1 MSGHISFA
9 SHSSPDHHEARARAV
24 AHGFLPATV
33 FALLALAG
41 NGLAGCV
48 KSEVVSTEGAN
59 GGATGGAAGQGTS
72 GAGGTI
78 QLAIDTTS
86 TVTPSS
92 VDTGV
97 TSQMVGC
104 DGGDGCTCPPLNVAV
119 LGKPGKWGANP
130 NGDPDTALQDWLN
143 SSSAGTARVDNFTN
157 RVTLTSDFLA
167 TYNVII
173 LASLSDDSNLGPFWT
188 FDPSEVAAF
197 QDWVENKGGGVITL
211 TGYSGNGQEINAPNQ
226 LIAFSGISYNN
237 DGINA
242 PYSWPVSGCAGSN
255 PISDWIKTDPVIAS
269 LSNNVTWIGLANG
282 RSINAPAD
290 GHVAATVP
298 GPPIANVLVGK
309 LVGTG
314 HVLVYGDEWITYTT
328 QWNGVGNPETNDP
341 ACAGFLPQDV
351 YQTAQFWY
359 NMIKWSQPS
368 AACFEIVD
376 EQQPVVIW

>member
-376 EQQPVVIW
+376 EQ